1 MIEKEVVLEVKNL
14 KKYFPASHKRVL
26 KAVDDVSFTIHKGE
40 TFGIVGESGCGKT
53 TCGKTCTGI
62 LTKTDGQ
69 VLYQG
74 KDVHQMSKAERN
86 AFTQKVQTIFQDPYA
101 SLDPHQKVY
110 QIVSEGMRIHH
121 LTKSKEE
128 EQKRVMQQ
136 AAPEAEFRFTVPADV
151 TAEDVRWADA
161 VLGNVPVELI
171 RQNERLEWFQ
181 SNTAGPDAYLAPG
194 VLPERCVV
202 TNATGAYGLAISE
215 WMLGMWLGLQKD
227 LFLYRDRQN
236 RSEWAPTGHSVRS
249 VYGSRVLC
257 VGMGDIGSNFA
268 RRAHALGAE
277 VVGVRRTVHPDT
289 PCPDYCLR
297 VVAQS
302 QLDEELPEADLI
314 ALSLPGTPETN
325 KLFNAERFT
334 RCKDGAILIN
344 VGRGTTVDSDALVE
358 ALRSGKI
365 FGAGLDV
372 TDPEPLPADHPLWG
386 EPGAIITPHNSGKFS
401 LPKTLDNIVDI
412 FIHNLKRYAEGLP
425 LDNQVNRTTRYAA
438 DQNGGHRLLST
449 L

>member
-1 MIEKEVVLEVKNL
+1 
-14 KKYFPASHKRVL
+14 
-26 KAVDDVSFTIHKGE
+26 
-40 TFGIVGESGCGKT
+40 
-53 TCGKTCTGI
+53 
-62 LTKTDGQ
+62 
-69 VLYQG
+69 
-74 KDVHQMSKAERN
+74 MSK
-86 AFTQKVQTIFQDPYA
+86 
-101 SLDPHQKVY
+101 
-110 QIVSEGMRIHH
+110 QILVCLPLR
-121 LTKSKEE
+121 E
-128 EQKRVMQQ
+128 EQKRAMQQ

-151 TAEDVRWADA
+151 TAEDIRWADA

-171 RQNERLEWFQ
+171 RQNDRLEWFQ

-297 VVAQS
+297 VVPQS
-302 QLDEELPEADLI
+302 QMDAELPEADLL
-314 ALSLPGTPETN
+314 ALSLPGTPET
-325 KLFNAERFT
+325 KHLFHRERIAK
-334 RCKDGAILIN
+334 CKPGAILMN
-344 VGRGTTVDSDALVE
+344 VGRGSAIDQE
-358 ALRSGKI
+358 ALMEALNDGRLA
-365 FGAGLDV
+365 GAALDV
-372 TDPEPLPADHPLWG
+372 CVPEPLPKEHPLWSTKNLLL
-386 EPGAIITPHNSGKFS
+386 TPHISGNMS
-401 LPKTLDNIVDI
+401 LGITRDLDVALFCEDLRN
-412 FIHNLKRYAEGLP
+412 
-425 LDNQVNRTTRYAA
+425 YAA
-438 DQNGGHRLLST
+438 GRKLQRLVDRT
-449 L
+449 LGY

>member
-1 MIEKEVVLEVKNL
+1 MTKNIL
-14 KKYFPASHKRVL
+14 VALPLTDELQTRLRA
-26 KAVDDVSFTIHKGE
+26 AVPSFA
-40 TFGIVGESGCGKT
+40 
-53 TCGKTCTGI
+53 
-62 LTKTDGQ
+62 
-69 VLYQG
+69 Y
-74 KDVHQMSKAERN
+74 
-86 AFTQKVQTIFQDPYA
+86 
-101 SLDPHQKVY
+101 
-110 QIVSEGMRIHH
+110 
-121 LTKSKEE
+121 
-128 EQKRVMQQ
+128 
-136 AAPEAEFRFTVPADV
+136 RFTTLE
-151 TAEDVRWADA
+151 TATLEEILWADA
-161 VLGNVPVELI
+161 ILGNVPVELI
-171 RQNERLEWFQ
+171 RQNDHLEWFQ
-181 SNTAGPDAYLAPG
+181 SNFAGPDPYLAPG
-194 VLPERCVV
+194 VLPPDCAV

-215 WMLGMWLGLQKD
+215 WMLGMWLALIKD
-227 LFLYRDRQN
+227 LLLYRDRQTA
-236 RSEWAPTGHSVRS
+236 RRWDPITRPVRS
-249 VYGSRVLC
+249 IAGARVLC

-268 RRAHALGAE
+268 RRAHMLGAE

-325 KLFNAERFT
+325 KLFNAERFA

>member
-1 MIEKEVVLEVKNL
+1 
-14 KKYFPASHKRVL
+14 
-26 KAVDDVSFTIHKGE
+26 
-40 TFGIVGESGCGKT
+40 
-53 TCGKTCTGI
+53 
-62 LTKTDGQ
+62 
-69 VLYQG
+69 
-74 KDVHQMSKAERN
+74 MSK
-86 AFTQKVQTIFQDPYA
+86 
-101 SLDPHQKVY
+101 
-110 QIVSEGMRIHH
+110 QILVCLPLR
-121 LTKSKEE
+121 E
-128 EQKRVMQQ
+128 EQKRAMQQ

-171 RQNERLEWFQ
+171 RQNDRLEWFQ

-297 VVAQS
+297 VVPQS
-302 QLDEELPEADLI
+302 QMDAELPE
-314 ALSLPGTPETN
+314 
-325 KLFNAERFT
+325 
-334 RCKDGAILIN
+334 
-344 VGRGTTVDSDALVE
+344 
-358 ALRSGKI
+358 
-365 FGAGLDV
+365 
-372 TDPEPLPADHPLWG
+372 DHG
-386 EPGAIITPHNSGKFS
+386 
-401 LPKTLDNIVDI
+401 
-412 FIHNLKRYAEGLP
+412 
-425 LDNQVNRTTRYAA
+425 
-438 DQNGGHRLLST
+438 
-449 L
+449 

>member
-1 MIEKEVVLEVKNL
+1 
-14 KKYFPASHKRVL
+14 
-26 KAVDDVSFTIHKGE
+26 
-40 TFGIVGESGCGKT
+40 
-53 TCGKTCTGI
+53 
-62 LTKTDGQ
+62 
-69 VLYQG
+69 
-74 KDVHQMSKAERN
+74 
-86 AFTQKVQTIFQDPYA
+86 
-101 SLDPHQKVY
+101 
-110 QIVSEGMRIHH
+110 
-121 LTKSKEE
+121 
-128 EQKRVMQQ
+128 
-136 AAPEAEFRFTVPADV
+136 
-151 TAEDVRWADA
+151 
-161 VLGNVPVELI
+161 
-171 RQNERLEWFQ
+171 
-181 SNTAGPDAYLAPG
+181 
-194 VLPERCVV
+194 
-202 TNATGAYGLAISE
+202 
-215 WMLGMWLGLQKD
+215 MWLGIQKD
-227 LFLYRDRQN
+227 MFLYRDRQN
-236 RSEWAPTGHSVRS
+236 QRQWAPIDRPVRGITGE
-249 VYGSRVLC
+249 RVLC

-268 RRAHALGAE
+268 RRAHMLGAE

-289 PCPDYCLR
+289 PCPEYCLR

-325 KLFNAERFT
+325 KLFNAERFA

-425 LDNQVNRTTRYAA
+425 LDNQVNRTTLYAA

>member
-1 MIEKEVVLEVKNL
+1 
-14 KKYFPASHKRVL
+14 
-26 KAVDDVSFTIHKGE
+26 
-40 TFGIVGESGCGKT
+40 
-53 TCGKTCTGI
+53 
-62 LTKTDGQ
+62 
-69 VLYQG
+69 
-74 KDVHQMSKAERN
+74 MSK
-86 AFTQKVQTIFQDPYA
+86 
-101 SLDPHQKVY
+101 
-110 QIVSEGMRIHH
+110 QILVCLPLR
-121 LTKSKEE
+121 E
-128 EQKRVMQQ
+128 EQKRAMQQ

-171 RQNERLEWFQ
+171 RQNDRLEWFQ

-325 KLFNAERFT
+325 KLFNAERFA

-412 FIHNLKRYAEGLP
+412 FAHNLRRYAAGQP
-425 LDNQVNRTTRYAA
+425 LDNQMDRRTQYASGA
-438 DQNGGHRLLST
+438 RLQST